1 MATRVLFQLVFFLLP
16 FFMFGIYR
24 IAIAEA
30 QEEGRKKWPIW
41 WLFGIGL
48 FLAVGSWFV
57 FIALDQRGGR
67 EECYQRSEIVDG
79 VMVRGHTYA
88 CDKDFSTSGRPED
101 GDPGGRAEG
110 VGMGDAD
117 DPVDTSP
124 DE

>member
-1 MATRVLFQLVFFLLP
+1 M
-16 FFMFGIYR
+16 MFGLYR

-30 QEEGRKKWPIW
+30 QEDGRKKWPIW

-48 FLAVGSWFV
+48 FLAVGSWIV
-57 FIALDQRGGR
+57 FIILDRGGR
-67 EECYQRSEIVDG
+67 EECYQRSEMVDG

-101 GDPGGRAEG
+101 GNPGSRADG
-110 VGMGDAD
+110 VGMLDPADA
-117 DPVDTSP
+117 PP